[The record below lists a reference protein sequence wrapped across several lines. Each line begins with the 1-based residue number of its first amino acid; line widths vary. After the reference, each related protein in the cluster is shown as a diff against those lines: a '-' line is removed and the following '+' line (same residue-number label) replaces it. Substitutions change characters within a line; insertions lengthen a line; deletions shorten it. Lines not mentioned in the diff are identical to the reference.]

1 MAESDYSCTV
11 ICVYTM
17 VLVVVVIVL
26 LTRVGVL
33 MPVTIPKR
41 GGALS
46 WRRHDAGVESDRGR
60 VHAESTVRVN
70 YRKNRDPS
78 IIRSHTHK
86 HTYIHSRVRRTRW

>member
-1 MAESDYSCTV
+1 M

-26 LTRVGVL
+26 LTQVGVL

-46 WRRHDAGVESDRGR
+46 WRRHGAGIERDRGR
-60 VHAESTVRVN
+60 VHAEGSPCTEG
-70 YRKNRDPS
+70 Y
-78 IIRSHTHK
+78 
-86 HTYIHSRVRRTRW
+86 

>member
-1 MAESDYSCTV
+1 M

-26 LTRVGVL
+26 LTRVSVL

-46 WRRHDAGVESDRGR
+46 WRRHGAGPGVESDRGR
-60 VHAESTVRVN
+60 VPTGDAEGTSVRDRICTMLELRPDHEQTRHVGHAFGHYSL
-70 YRKNRDPS
+70 
-78 IIRSHTHK
+78 HT
-86 HTYIHSRVRRTRW
+86 SE

>member
-46 WRRHDAGVESDRGR
+46 ELA
-60 VHAESTVRVN
+60 
-70 YRKNRDPS
+70 PP
-78 IIRSHTHK
+78 
-86 HTYIHSRVRRTRW
+86 